1 MTTTTEKR
9 RIDVNEVANVVTTVA
24 TRKPLTFMEVAAA
37 LFVLLL
43 LALWIAVFHRV
54 NRYL

>member
-1 MTTTTEKR
+1 M
-9 RIDVNEVANVVTTVA
+9 NEVAEAVTTVA
-24 TRKPLTFMEVAAA
+24 ARKPLTFMGVAAA